1 MPQRPQYD
9 DDPMVDFETLNDLI
23 RTMMTFGMMHE
34 DGANEIDTA
43 MKKLFITDEMETEY
57 AEEYSINT
65 DDMDSIK
72 DDMLYDISL
81 DEVVPSDVDGQ
92 HEFVRIFNVAINTML
107 HSNMYGTVYD
117 AIKNEL

>member
-1 MPQRPQYD
+1 MPQHPQYS
-9 DDPMVDFETLNDLI
+9 DDPMADFEALTDLI
-23 RTMMTFGMMHE
+23 RSMLTFGTMHE

-43 MKKLFITDEMETEY
+43 MKKLFITDEMATEY
-57 AEEYSINT
+57 AEEYSIDT
-65 DDMDSIK
+65 DDMDSVK

-117 AIKNEL
+117 AIKNER

>member
-1 MPQRPQYD
+1 MPQRPEYD

-43 MKKLFITDEMETEY
+43 MKKLFITDEMATEY
-57 AEEYSINT
+57 AEEYSIDT
-65 DDMDSIK
+65 DDLDSVK

-92 HEFVRIFNVAINTML
+92 REFVRIFNVAINTMV

-117 AIKNEL
+117 AIKNER